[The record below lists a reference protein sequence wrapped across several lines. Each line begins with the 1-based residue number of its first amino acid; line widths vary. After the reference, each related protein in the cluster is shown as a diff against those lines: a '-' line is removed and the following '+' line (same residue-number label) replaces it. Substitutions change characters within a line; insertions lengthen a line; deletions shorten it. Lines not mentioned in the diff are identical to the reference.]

1 MLGEKVEKKSIL
13 KVKNLKK
20 HYRDVKAVDGIS
32 FDVFKGEVFTL
43 LGPNGAGKT
52 TTLEILE
59 GLKKH
64 DEGDVFLFGTH
75 IKNGIP
81 LSLKERIGVVLQENN
96 FIEHLSVVE
105 TLKTFRGFY
114 SSGLRI
120 EEILKIVSLEDKK
133 NTRVEKLSGGQ
144 RQRLAIGVALAGN
157 PDLIFMDEPTTGLD
171 PQARRNVWDMI
182 VNLKEKGKTIFL
194 TTHYMEEAEFLSDY
208 VYIMD
213 HGKIIASGSVQELI
227 NAFGEERI
235 IEAHLDVNE
244 SLKEEL
250 KEILH
255 EVEFGKSK
263 VFLKACDLPKTMK
276 IFLDWVEKRKVKV
289 RDLIV
294 RQSNLEDVFLKLT
307 GRSLRD

>member
-1 MLGEKVEKKSIL
+1 MEKESIL

-20 HYRDVKAVDGIS
+20 HYHDVKAVDGIS
-32 FDVFKGEVFTL
+32 FEVFKGEVFTL

-64 DEGDVFLFGTH
+64 DEGDVFLFGTY

-81 LSLKERIGVVLQENN
+81 LSLKEKIGVVLQENN
-96 FIEHLSVVE
+96 FIDHLSVVE

-133 NTRVEKLSGGQ
+133 NTKVEKLSGGQ

-182 VNLKEKGKTIFL
+182 VNLKENGKTIFL

-208 VYIMD
+208 IYIMD
-213 HGKIIASGSVQELI
+213 HGKIIARGSVQELI

-235 IEAHLDVNE
+235 IEAHLDVDEN
-244 SLKEEL
+244 LKGEL

-263 VFLKACDLPKTMK
+263 VFLKAYDLPKTMK
-276 IFLDWVEKRKVKV
+276 IFLDWVEKRKVEV

-294 RQSNLEDVFLKLT
+294 RQSNLEDIFLKLT